1 MPARQPK
8 PASNAPLFAR
18 VFALFDRQN
27 VLCYLEI
34 RQSERNNTLCGKENS
49 SPLRLTAMKLT
60 PQVTFKDIPRSD
72 AVETAILEKVSKLE
86 RHSDRIMGCRIAVEA
101 VQQRQHQGKLY
112 TVRIDITVPGGE
124 IVIKRERNEDVYVAI
139 RDAFDAAKRK
149 LDGHAER
156 KRGDV
161 KIHGAPPKGRVVR
174 LFPEEDYGFIETSDG
189 REIYF
194 HRNSVIAP
202 VFDKLKEGTEV
213 VFIEE
218 QGDKGPQALRVTV
231 A

>member
-1 MPARQPK
+1 
-8 PASNAPLFAR
+8 
-18 VFALFDRQN
+18 
-27 VLCYLEI
+27 
-34 RQSERNNTLCGKENS
+34 
-49 SPLRLTAMKLT
+49 MKLT
-60 PQVTFKDIPRSD
+60 PQITFKDIPRSD
-72 AVETAILEKVSKLE
+72 AIETAILEKTSKLE
-86 RHSDRIMGCRIAVEA
+86 RYSDRIMGCRIALEA

-149 LDGHAER
+149 LDGHTER

-161 KIHGAPPKGRVVR
+161 KIHEAPPKGRVVK
-174 LFPEEDYGFIETSDG
+174 LVPEENYGFIETSDG

-218 QGDKGPQALRVTV
+218 QGDKGPQAMRVS
-231 A
+231 AA

>member
-1 MPARQPK
+1 
-8 PASNAPLFAR
+8 
-18 VFALFDRQN
+18 
-27 VLCYLEI
+27 
-34 RQSERNNTLCGKENS
+34 
-49 SPLRLTAMKLT
+49 MKLT
-60 PQVTFKDIPRSD
+60 PQITFKDIPRSD
-72 AVETAILEKVSKLE
+72 AVETAILEKVSKLD
-86 RHSDRIMGCRIAVEA
+86 RHSDRIMGCRIALEA

-124 IVIKRERNEDVYVAI
+124 IVIKREKNEDLYVAI

-149 LDGHAER
+149 LDGHSER

-161 KIHGAPPKGRVVR
+161 KVHEASPKGRVVK

-189 REIYF
+189 REVYF
-194 HRNSVIAP
+194 HRNSLIAP